1 MKKILI
7 IGAGI
12 SGLYLANLLEKNGNY
27 DYKILEKKKV
37 FNLQEGYGIQLS
49 VNGVKLLNEIGFR
62 QIAIHDINY
71 PRNINF
77 YNSKNLK
84 LISKIEISKFNNNQN
99 FYTTIK
105 RSVLINFLLKNIPKE
120 KIILN
125 TDIESIDQNDQF
137 KINIKN
143 NISEISD
150 YLVICDGVFSSCR
163 EMVLKQIKSIK
174 FHNSV
179 AIRGNLKNIENNDV
193 SLYLGPNFHFVTYP
207 VNQSNEANF
216 ISIIAEKNLEK
227 IKNGNKNIIIKEFID
242 ILSKNSV
249 FNFKDNLENISIY
262 PIFVSS
268 KFDKPN
274 NKKIFLSGDALY
286 AFPPSFAQG
295 ASQSIDSAYEVFKN
309 LEGISDN
316 YYESREE
323 KIKQIKSRSE
333 FNHFAFQVSN
343 PITIFFRDIALK
355 FLSKNNSFLEGYLGK
370 VYR

>member
-1 MKKILI
+1 
-7 IGAGI
+7 
-12 SGLYLANLLEKNGNY
+12 
-27 DYKILEKKKV
+27 
-37 FNLQEGYGIQLS
+37 
-49 VNGVKLLNEIGFR
+49 
-62 QIAIHDINY
+62 
-71 PRNINF
+71 
-77 YNSKNLK
+77 
-84 LISKIEISKFNNNQN
+84 
-99 FYTTIK
+99 
-105 RSVLINFLLKNIPKE
+105 
-120 KIILN
+120 
-125 TDIESIDQNDQF
+125 
-137 KINIKN
+137 
-143 NISEISD
+143 
-150 YLVICDGVFSSCR
+150 
-163 EMVLKQIKSIK
+163 MVLKQIKSIK

-227 IKNGNKNIIIKEFID
+227 IKNGNKNIIIKELID
-242 ILSKNSV
+242 TLSKNSV

-268 KFDKPN
+268 KFDKPK

-323 KIKQIKSRSE
+323 
-333 FNHFAFQVSN
+333 
-343 PITIFFRDIALK
+343 
-355 FLSKNNSFLEGYLGK
+355 
-370 VYR
+370 